1 VFTHRDAEEA
11 VRRLSLFDHHP
22 LSFRQAQQMRAFR
35 GVVNAIIDG
44 DTYSVVLDVGFYVYP
59 VIEVRLKDVN
69 TPEIVGAERERG
81 LAAREF
87 VRSVLDGKPVVVT
100 TELDATGQ
108 DKMSFVRYV
117 ADVGIVSIEN
127 GRTTITILAQLI
139 QEAGFD
145 LLHPVTP

>member
-1 VFTHRDAEEA
+1 M
-11 VRRLSLFDHHP
+11 RRLAIFDNHP
-22 LSFRQAQQMRAFR
+22 IAFRQAQQMHAYR

-59 VIEVRLKDVN
+59 VIEIRLKNVN

-81 LAAREF
+81 IAAREY
-87 VRSVLDGKPVVVT
+87 VRSVLEGKPVVVT

-117 ADVGIVSIEN
+117 ADVGIASVEN
-127 GRTTITILAQLI
+127 GRTTITILAALI
-139 QEAGFD
+139 QEANFD

>member
-1 VFTHRDAEEA
+1 M
-11 VRRLSLFDHHP
+11 RRLAQFDNHP
-22 LSFRQAQQMRAFR
+22 ISFRQAQRMSAYR

-59 VIEVRLKDVN
+59 VIEVRLKGVN

-87 VRSVLDGKPVVVT
+87 VRSVLDGKAVVVT
-100 TELDATGQ
+100 TQLDATGQ

-117 ADVGIVSIEN
+117 ADVGIVSIVD
-127 GRTTITILAQLI
+127 GRTTVTILAALI